1 MPTGLLVGE
10 WSNCALL
17 SPLLAA
23 LTPCESVLD
32 AEGVVVLDI
41 PTAQLLRLAD
51 AEQQCEAIV
60 DGPQCAP
67 MRRRFVEAQLI
78 IAVLNDNDDP
88 EEACGGRH
96 WSVVAVRTGAWR
108 DGTFILVS
116 PPAPPCDA
124 PPLSLIHI

>member
-1 MPTGLLVGE
+1 MAPWASADGLVRALSASASPACASGGSVPTGLLVGE

-88 EEACGGRH
+88 EEACG
-96 WSVVAVRTGAWR
+96 SA
-108 DGTFILVS
+108 
-116 PPAPPCDA
+116 
-124 PPLSLIHI
+124 